1 MGKRDFQS
9 VRSEADGKSD
19 NDSKGETATKFVAF
33 IKMQWYVF
41 VLQGPAESGLD
52 VRTLSSRLMNA
63 NTETTLVPTAPAP
76 VDTAALETGS
86 DRRTDID
93 AKMTLVAELLKEV
106 GCDGLLLLDPDN
118 FAWLT
123 AGATARGILDP
134 GEHPAGYCNG
144 EQRWV
149 LCSNLDS
156 QRLFDEEVG
165 ELGFQLK
172 EWPYHWGRDQLLA
185 DLCQGR
191 RVACDQPLG
200 ECKVVGEEL
209 RLLRRRLT
217 VYEQACLE
225 AVGGLVS
232 HALEATCRTMQPG
245 ITERELAAQVSHRLM
260 HRGVQVVSVS
270 VAAEGRSQTYRRHGF
285 TSMAVER
292 YALLTATGRKYGVC
306 ATASRAVSFGD
317 PGEEFRKDHNT
328 VCKVS
333 ATYLASTW
341 PDAVPREILLA
352 GRRIYLL
359 SGFEHE
365 WLLAAQGHVTGRA
378 PVELPLL
385 PSTEE
390 LFQAGWAVTWSA
402 SAGSAL
408 SCDTFLLTDKG
419 PKIVTPT
426 EVWPLKRI
434 RVQGAD
440 FIRPDILQR

>member
-1 MGKRDFQS
+1 MPRP
-9 VRSEADGKSD
+9 RTPT
-19 NDSKGETATKFVAF
+19 TATGSASPLPLRAATGAAALACAEGVTVPARTA
-33 IKMQWYVF
+33 
-41 VLQGPAESGLD
+41 LNSAESRRKSRRLIERIQEPPARAERERLLIDTVAGLLLWGQSWLGGISSPSVSRRTAWATPAARARRRQNSSHSLRCNGMFSCCEGRRSPGLD

-93 AKMTLVAELLKEV
+93 AKMTLVAGLLKEV

-134 GEHPAGYCNG
+134 REHPATYCNG

-156 QRLFDEEVG
+156 QRMFDEEVS

-245 ITERELAAQVSHRLM
+245 ITERELAAQVS
-260 HRGVQVVSVS
+260 
-270 VAAEGRSQTYRRHGF
+270 
-285 TSMAVER
+285 
-292 YALLTATGRKYGVC
+292 
-306 ATASRAVSFGD
+306 
-317 PGEEFRKDHNT
+317 
-328 VCKVS
+328 
-333 ATYLASTW
+333 
-341 PDAVPREILLA
+341 
-352 GRRIYLL
+352 
-359 SGFEHE
+359 
-365 WLLAAQGHVTGRA
+365 
-378 PVELPLL
+378 
-385 PSTEE
+385 
-390 LFQAGWAVTWSA
+390 
-402 SAGSAL
+402 
-408 SCDTFLLTDKG
+408 
-419 PKIVTPT
+419 
-426 EVWPLKRI
+426 
-434 RVQGAD
+434 
-440 FIRPDILQR
+440 